1 MVTKSFLKCSPKGKQ
16 ASVTGM
22 SASISQT
29 LLARPTCLCSTW
41 AYWKQWLTYWTRFPV
56 ARRIHDSSWKDW
68 VESGEMVC
76 FKDSKQSA
84 FKQKHVV
91 RLAECVCQY
100 WQCLVV
106 WKCKSK
112 NNCGNFWLVKPKQGL
127 SYILYCRA
135 SWYYFIVF
143 CIFTFKWPPFPSL
156 HIIYMK
162 M

>member
-1 MVTKSFLKCSPKGKQ
+1 MR
-16 ASVTGM
+16 TGNKVFHTPPILHFPEEVSCPPARTIWELSHSW
-22 SASISQT
+22 SADQKENKP
-29 LLARPTCLCSTW
+29 LWQECQPAFLARPTCLCSTW

-56 ARRIHDSSWKDW
+56 ARRIPDNSWKDW
-68 VESGEMVC
+68 VESGKMVC

-127 SYILYCRA
+127 SSILYCRA
-135 SWYYFIVF
+135 S
-143 CIFTFKWPPFPSL
+143 
-156 HIIYMK
+156 
-162 M
+162 